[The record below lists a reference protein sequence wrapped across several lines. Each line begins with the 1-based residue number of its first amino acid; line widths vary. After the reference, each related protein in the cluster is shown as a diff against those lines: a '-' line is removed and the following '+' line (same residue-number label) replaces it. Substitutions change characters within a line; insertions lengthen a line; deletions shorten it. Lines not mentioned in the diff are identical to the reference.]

1 MGGGRV
7 IEANDRS
14 GREEKRRRAQT
25 AAKLLCHF
33 HWSHPHLPIQPAPLV
48 YQTSFTFLIMY
59 ASGFLFAASPL
70 LWLWPQKPTPLWHNI
85 WVIAPKFSILIPF
98 PCFSVLFSIWPLN
111 QNDNKIKFRACLVT
125 VIGSI
130 SNPSKTKKKKINT
143 KKIKNHL

>member
-48 YQTSFTFLIMY
+48 YETSFTFLIMY

-98 PCFSVLFSIWPLN
+98 PCVDPAVSIARMRFPLEWRARFLFW
-111 QNDNKIKFRACLVT
+111 KIDFYWLRKMTWSR
-125 VIGSI
+125 
-130 SNPSKTKKKKINT
+130 
-143 KKIKNHL
+143 HLFLFYF